1 MTEEKKK
8 GGAPK
13 RDNTERPDIET
24 RFKKGNKFWEA
35 RSSHG
40 RNPKFD
46 DPEKLWS
53 ACQEY
58 FLWVHDNPLFEEKLF
73 SHQGNIVRGDS
84 YKMRAMT
91 ISGLCIFLDICVN
104 TWGNY
109 KNDPDFLQVTTRAEQ
124 VIREQKFT
132 GAAAD
137 LLNPNIIARDLGL
150 RDLKSNEVTGP
161 DGGPILFDKIVR
173 EIVDPEE
180 PDAKD

>member
-1 MTEEKKK
+1 MTEKKK

-13 RDNTERPDIET
+13 VDNTERPDIET

-40 RNPKFD
+40 PNPKFD

-58 FLWVHDNPLFEEKLF
+58 FSWVHDNPLFEEKLF
-73 SHQGNIVRGDS
+73 SHQGTIVRGDS

-91 ISGLCIFLDICVN
+91 IAGLCIFLGICEK
-104 TWGNY
+104 TWANY
-109 KNDPDFLQVTTRAEQ
+109 RENPDLLQVTTRAES
-124 VIREQKFT
+124 VIKEYKFQ

-150 RDLKSNEVTGP
+150 KDASKTEVTGS
-161 DGGPILFDKIVR
+161 DGEPITVIKRVI
-173 EIVDPEE
+173 IDPKSGTG
-180 PDAKD
+180 D